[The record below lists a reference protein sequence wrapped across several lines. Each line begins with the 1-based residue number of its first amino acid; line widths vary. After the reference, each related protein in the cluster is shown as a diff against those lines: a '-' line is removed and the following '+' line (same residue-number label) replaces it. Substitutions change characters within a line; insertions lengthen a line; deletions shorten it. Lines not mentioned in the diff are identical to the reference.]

1 MSFMEQTA
9 ARYTTRNYSDRP
21 VEEEKIDMILEA
33 GNRSPSA
40 KNLQPVRILV
50 ARSDDALAKLAKTAN
65 LYGAP
70 LGLIAIVRKDLA
82 WKRPFDGKN
91 FGDIDASIVMTQM
104 MYEAQEQGLGTT
116 WIGYFDPSVLKM
128 ELSLAD
134 DEEVSA
140 VLAVGYRADETSANH
155 GNRIPISEF
164 VKYL

>member
-9 ARYTTRNYSDRP
+9 ERYTTRSYSEKP
-21 VEEEKIDMILEA
+21 VEKEKIDMILEA

-40 KNLQPVRILV
+40 RNLQPVRVLV
-50 ARSDDALAKLAKTAN
+50 AASDDSLARLAKAAN

-70 LGLIAIVRKDLA
+70 LGLVAIVRRDLA

-116 WIGYFDPSVLKM
+116 WIGYFDPSVLRT
-128 ELSLAD
+128 ELRLTD
-134 DEEVSA
+134 NEEISA
-140 VLAVGYRADETSANH
+140 ILAVGYRADETSANH
-155 GNRIPISEF
+155 GNRIPMSEF
-164 VKYL
+164 ARYL

>member
-9 ARYTTRNYSDRP
+9 ERYTTRSYSEKP
-21 VEEEKIDMILEA
+21 VEKEKIDMILEA

-40 KNLQPVRILV
+40 RNLQPVRVLV
-50 ARSDDALAKLAKTAN
+50 AASDDSLARLAKAAN

-70 LGLIAIVRKDLA
+70 LGLVAIVRRDLA

-116 WIGYFDPSVLKM
+116 WIGYFDPSVLRT
-128 ELSLAD
+128 ELRLTD
-134 DEEVSA
+134 NEEVSA
-140 VLAVGYRADETSANH
+140 ILAVGYRADETSANH
-155 GNRIPISEF
+155 GNRIPMSEF
-164 VKYL
+164 ARFL

>member
-1 MSFMEQTA
+1 MEQTA

-65 LYGAP
+65 LYEAP